1 MFLHTSSPFI
11 LTFSTLFYF
20 CHLSP
25 LLDHDIL
32 DVHQSLFKKCQ
43 ASSLAM
49 EAHADT
55 LPMCQCELGCFK
67 ENNWYL
73 CNFFLLSYT
82 KFVFASLR
90 TLTYFGITFILNVN
104 LSLHQTLCETGSKY
118 EVLWKRASSICH
130 YLSIHLLTFS
140 TSYTSAFRPLPHWT
154 CQGNIFKCPIGSR
167 TITVDS
173 QSRL

>member
-1 MFLHTSSPFI
+1 MISWMCINLYSRNAKPVVWLWKLMLI
-11 LTFSTLFYF
+11 LYQCVNVNWDASKKTIDTFAT
-20 CHLSP
+20 
-25 LLDHDIL
+25 
-32 DVHQSLFKKCQ
+32 
-43 ASSLAM
+43 
-49 EAHADT
+49 
-55 LPMCQCELGCFK
+55 
-67 ENNWYL
+67 
-73 CNFFLLSYT
+73 FFLLSYA

-90 TLTYFGITFILNVN
+90 TLTYYGITFILNVN
-104 LSLHQTLCETGSKY
+104 LSLHQTLYETGSKY